1 MEFGQFIEYT
11 MRNIF
16 LEKLF
21 TKCGGETIS
30 RYISIK
36 LKLSIPLDQ

>member
-21 TKCGGETIS
+21 TKRGGETIR